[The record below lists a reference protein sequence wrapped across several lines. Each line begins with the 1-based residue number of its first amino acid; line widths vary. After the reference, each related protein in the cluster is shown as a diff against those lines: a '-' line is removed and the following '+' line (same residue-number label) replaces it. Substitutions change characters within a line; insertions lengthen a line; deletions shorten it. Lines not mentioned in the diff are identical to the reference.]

1 MGRGKIVI
9 RRIDNSTNR
18 QVTFSKR
25 RNGLLK
31 KAKELSILCDA
42 EIGLIIFSSTG
53 KLHDFAS
60 TSMKSIIERYNKVKE
75 EHYNLMNPTSEI
87 KVWQREAENLRQQLQ
102 YLQESHRKLLGEELA
117 GLNIR
122 DLQNLENQLETSL
135 KGVRVKKGNAI
146 HQENMELYKKMNII
160 VKENEELRK
169 KVYGPGSTS
178 EENRVP
184 HNTSEE
190 NRVPHK
196 INDGYSFI
204 PINLELSHPQKQTN
218 GAPKDAMNL
227 GLQLQQ

>member
-87 KVWQREAENLRQQLQ
+87 KVWQREAENLRKQLQ

-146 HQENMELYKKMNII
+146 HQENMELYRKMNII

-184 HNTSEE
+184 HNT
-190 NRVPHK
+190 HK

-218 GAPKDAMNL
+218 GASKDAMN
-227 GLQLQQ
+227 